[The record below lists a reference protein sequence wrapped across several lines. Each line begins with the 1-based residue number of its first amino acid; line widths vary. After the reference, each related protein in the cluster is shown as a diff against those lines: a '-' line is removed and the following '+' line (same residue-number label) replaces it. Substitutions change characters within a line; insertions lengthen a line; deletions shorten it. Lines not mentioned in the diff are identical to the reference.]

1 MVGQCYEIGV
11 LLDKGTPP
19 GLELSQT
26 LGPHG
31 VDTPDQSRR
40 SFF

>member
-11 LLDKGTPP
+11 LLDKGTPL
-19 GLELSQT
+19 GLELSQA

-31 VDTPDQSRR
+31 VDAPDQSRP